1 MASLLMVSRPCCQS
15 SPDILE
21 GWSSGVQ
28 SMRGKEM
35 GVRDG
40 GNDKE
45 ESKRTLVQS
54 KESEK

>member
-1 MASLLMVSRPCCQS
+1 MSRPCCQS

-21 GWSSGVQ
+21 GQRSGVR

-35 GVRDG
+35 GVRNG

-45 ESKRTLVQS
+45 ESKRTVIRS
-54 KESEK
+54 EESEE